1 MEQAQDGQQVEEV
14 AVLDESNFRVSNEEI
29 KKLLKASEKTFLKTE
44 LPLNLALKKIAKIQE
59 TMPIVRP

>member
-1 MEQAQDGQQVEEV
+1 VEEV

-44 LPLNLALKKIAKIQE
+44 LPLNLALKRIAKIQE
-59 TMPIVRP
+59 TMPIVRL